1 MELNK
6 EQKLSKFWQHN
17 INPITGWESTLR
29 ADKDLIKRKL
39 EYSKLS
45 AVRYVSD
52 KEESKLY
59 INI

>member
-1 MELNK
+1 MELKNK
-6 EQKLSKFWQHN
+6 QLVTFWKSN
-17 INPITGWESTLR
+17 INPITGWKSTLR
-29 ADKDLIKRKL
+29 TDKDLIKRKL
-39 EYSKLS
+39 EDSKLS